1 MPYEGERASK
11 VSHFDIVR
19 NPEIQQFLEQCSF
32 ITTPSDEQARR
43 RVSLFLEANEDS
55 GSSLPRAALAID
67 GSLHEAQRDRQFPST
82 RVGYVKIG
90 LMLISLE
97 EFASL
102 RPPGEFFVDPFRL
115 ARLQNQADSLSF
127 ALPSSN
133 VKLRGCATV
142 RESFRAQLNKELDS
156 EKTCPGGDR
165 EHSLLKALMF
175 LASQRPG
182 QLFTGDPNRVKIHK
196 CPSCGFD
203 EAPIEV
209 TCCRENRCPA
219 CSKALYPADCL
230 RLWETIS
237 EYGGNVE
244 ALTRVM
250 NYVEH
255 LSIAQHI
262 RYLIQRSPEALSGLC
277 FFIDGPLA
285 CFGNAAWLHA
295 QIMAAIYDA
304 QTVLRNKGLRE
315 FLVIGLQ
322 KTGQVVEHAHS
333 LDRVLPN
340 NKYIAISDDYRGSFI
355 AQRPE
360 GWEKTFGHETYY
372 GQDFIFKT
380 DTGRVFVFALPYPMR
395 SKEPIDTFRTEKAN
409 FALYSGLQ
417 AALQLI
423 RHFELDL
430 YQNAVIPI
438 ALAHRHAAI
447 SLVPGGRVLDLLT
460 ASALQ
465 GRS

>member
-19 NPEIQQFLEQCSF
+19 NPEIQEFLGQCTF
-32 ITTPSDEQARR
+32 VRPPSDEEVEKLKAI
-43 RVSLFLEANEDS
+43 FLICGD
-55 GSSLPRAALAID
+55 GGDVPLPRAALAID

-82 RVGYVKIG
+82 RVGYIKIG
-90 LMLISLE
+90 LMLISLD
-97 EFASL
+97 EFSSL
-102 RPPGEFFVDPFRL
+102 RPSGEFFVDPFRL

-133 VKLRGCATV
+133 VKLTGCATV
-142 RESFRAQLNKELDS
+142 RESFRVQLNKELDS
-156 EKTCPGGDR
+156 ERTRPGGDK
-165 EHSLLKALMF
+165 EHSLLKTLMF
-175 LASQRPG
+175 LASRRDSP
-182 QLFTGDPNRVKIHK
+182 LHTGNPNSIRLHK
-196 CPSCGFD
+196 CPTCGFD
-203 EAPIEV
+203 ATFIEV
-209 TCCRENRCPA
+209 IYGRDNVCPA
-219 CSKALYPADCL
+219 CFSAVYPADCL

-237 EYGGNVE
+237 EYGGNIE

-255 LSIAQHI
+255 LSIVQHI
-262 RYLIQRSPEALSGLC
+262 RYLVERSPEALSGLC

-295 QIMAAIYDA
+295 QIMSVIYDA
-304 QTVLRNKGLRE
+304 QAVLQEKQLGQ

-322 KTGQVVEHAHS
+322 KTGQVVEHAQS
-333 LDRVLPN
+333 LDRILPPSR
-340 NKYIAISDDYRGSFI
+340 YAAVSDDYRGLFI

-372 GQDFIFKT
+372 GQDFIYKT

-395 SKEPIDTFRTEKAN
+395 AKEPISEFRLEKSN
-409 FALYSGLQ
+409 PALYSNLDI
-417 AALQLI
+417 ALHLI

-460 ASALQ
+460 AAALQ
-465 GRS
+465 NRS